1 MKVALVHDQ
10 LQEFGGAERVLVALK
25 KIFPQS
31 DVYTSFYNPETLAVQ
46 QKHFKNWKIITSWA
60 DKLPLLKKI
69 YSPLRFITPWIWES
83 FDFSQYDLVISSS
96 GSYMSKGIITRPET
110 LHISYLHHQPRYLYY
125 YETAIEWQKYLPF
138 KIYGNFINHDLRL
151 WDFLSSQRVDYF
163 IANSEETKKRI
174 QKFYRRD
181 ASVIYPP
188 VNIPPRFVIP
198 STSTSLSVNSA
209 RNLATKRS
217 VNKKNYAELDSSV
230 ASLLRND
237 EKGYYLTVSRLARTK
252 HVGVL
257 IRAANKMKFNLKIVG
272 NGRDEKYLRS
282 IAGETVEFQ
291 NDISDAAL
299 NLLYRNAKAFLFSAI
314 DEEFGIAPVE
324 ALGQGLPVIAY
335 ASGGIKETVINGVN
349 GYLFKELNENSL
361 SKKVN
366 ELTSLSKE
374 KYLEMRKNARKEAE
388 KYSFDNFKKQIL
400 EFINS
405 IMSS

>member
-230 ASLLRND
+230 ASLRRNG

-252 HVGVL
+252 HVEVL